1 MQVGGSETRGT
12 PRGGKS
18 TTHLRG
24 HLSHSLVL
32 PCSDL
37 AMTPGTL
44 GMHLG
49 TPPASPAPPSPLQRT
64 GQLPQP
70 PECSPSFQLGPPK
83 MKSDKRPPFNPC
95 SRLPRAPTSG
105 RRSQS
110 SQLPLRLHLPA
121 PSPTC
126 TLKPCAVTNP
136 LLGPAVHCT
145 CLSGAWVL
153 NVLTTFLCLK
163 GIQKQIQRHRSCP
176 RSS

>member
-12 PRGGKS
+12 PRGGRS

-49 TPPASPAPPSPLQRT
+49 TPPASPAPPCPLQRT
-64 GQLPQP
+64 GHSLLTALPA
-70 PECSPSFQLGPPK
+70 SRLGPPK
-83 MKSDKRPPFNPC
+83 MKPDKRPPFNPC

-110 SQLPLRLHLPA
+110 SQLPLRLHLPG

-145 CLSGAWVL
+145 CLSGTQVL

-163 GIQKQIQRHRSCP
+163 GIQKQIQRHRSYP